1 MGGGSPQEPKAEE
14 RDSRPVDYA
23 NDEEVPV
30 IQYEEIA
37 NYQSVLEFASSG
49 FLSAKSKGKQ
59 DGAATSS
66 SEQAEKLRAKL
77 RSAFLEPSVYVDAA
91 DPQERPT
98 REAVDD
104 AQFAERL
111 KKINFVTK
119 FSSEGVR

>member
-1 MGGGSPQEPKAEE
+1 M
-14 RDSRPVDYA
+14 
-23 NDEEVPV
+23 
-30 IQYEEIA
+30 
-37 NYQSVLEFASSG
+37 SSG
-49 FLSAKSKGKQ
+49 H
-59 DGAATSS
+59 
-66 SEQAEKLRAKL
+66 RAKL
-77 RSAFLEPSVYVDAA
+77 RSAFLEPSVHVDAA